1 MVLNTIF
8 MAPPGQE
15 ERERERQR
23 AMENKSVMML
33 RRRIAPNE
41 FLVELHP
48 LPIIC
53 HPITVCRPYGHIV
66 NCDCDDKIMYTLL
79 SLSLYA
85 RSMPNKTNNNNTTNR
100 RYH

>member
-1 MVLNTIF
+1 MLKAGSAMQTINTIF

-23 AMENKSVMML
+23 AMENKTVMLMML

-48 LPIIC
+48 LTIIC
-53 HPITVCRPYGHIV
+53 HPITVCRPFGHIV
-66 NCDCDDKIMYTLL
+66 NCDSDDKII
-79 SLSLYA
+79 
-85 RSMPNKTNNNNTTNR
+85 
-100 RYH
+100 